1 MFFGSLKDHCV
12 RSLAWTLDYEELA
25 CLQEWSGNP
34 AAFVR
39 DLSKEELNHREAEAE
54 DLADAAKEHAEQFLP
69 VGNVYRNVSAVASL
83 VFAVLSV
90 CVVHACLRCEL
101 CGFYV

>member
-1 MFFGSLKDHCV
+1 M
-12 RSLAWTLDYEELA
+12 

-69 VGNVYRNVSAVASL
+69 VGNVYRNVRGL
-83 VFAVLSV
+83 VRFSSGSVLSV
-90 CVVHACLRCEL
+90 W
-101 CGFYV
+101 